1 MHDPV
6 EMRADSAGSETGA
19 PTRAQRNGPNQ
30 ISRELERAICA
41 GTFSYGDRLPAERD
55 LAEQYQ
61 TSRSTVRQALQ
72 RLESENIVSRRK
84 GSGTF
89 VTYVPR
95 SEDAHL
101 AEITS
106 PMQLVDVRFALEP
119 HIVRMAIFNA
129 SPRDLDRVKR
139 ILDQF
144 DPSTPQRDLFA
155 TTDEAFH
162 QALADAT
169 GNPLFMQLYR
179 RVNRVRSD
187 EQWNAMKLQ
196 ILTPERMRTYHAE
209 HLQIYDAL
217 KKRDKTA
224 AETAMREHLDRIRWE
239 LVGAEAA

>member
-1 MHDPV
+1 MQNSA
-6 EMRADSAGSETGA
+6 EIRADTTGSEAGA
-19 PTRAQRNGPNQ
+19 PTRTQRNGPTQ

-55 LAEQYQ
+55 LAEQFQ

-72 RLESENIVSRRK
+72 RLERENIVARRK

-106 PMQLVDVRFALEP
+106 PMQLVDVRYALEP
-119 HIVRMAIFNA
+119 QIVRMAIRNA

-144 DPSTPQRDLFA
+144 DPKTPQRELFA

-179 RVNRVRSD
+179 QVNRVRSD
-187 EQWNAMKLQ
+187 DQWTAMKRE
-196 ILTPERMRTYHAE
+196 ILTAERMRAYHGE

-217 KKRDKTA
+217 KKRDKSKAEA
-224 AETAMREHLDRIRWE
+224 AIREHLDRIRWE
-239 LVGAEAA
+239 LVGADAM